1 MASPGRPPMGVKS
14 IGRAVGY
21 LRGYKLDAAG
31 GFVALLA
38 VSAANL
44 AAPKLVGYAVDNGL
58 TRGDQRAVLA
68 AVGGLVAVALGR
80 GLFNFLQGYLAERAS
95 QGVAYDLREGLFS
108 RIQRLSFS
116 YYDQA
121 QTGELLTRLTN
132 DVEQVRTFVGQGV
145 VQLGASV
152 AMLVG
157 SIIVLFTINPA
168 LAAVALLTIVPI
180 FWLLKTFVGSVGP
193 LFGQLQGT

>member
-95 QGVAYDLREGLFS
+95 QGVAFDLREALFA

-121 QTGELLTRLTN
+121 QTGNLLTRLTN
-132 DVEQVRTFVGQGV
+132 DVEQVRTFVGAGV
-145 VQLGASV
+145 VQLAASLL
-152 AMLVG
+152 MLLGCAALLV
-157 SIIVLFTINPA
+157 TMNAA
-168 LAAVALLTIVPI
+168 LAGVALLTILPI
-180 FWLLKTFVGSVGP
+180 FAFLKVFVGRMGR
-193 LFGQLQGT
+193 